1 MTKIEWVKNAD
12 GSQGLT
18 WNPIVGCT
26 IASPGC
32 TNCYA
37 MRMAA
42 RLEAMGQPRY
52 VGLTKPSK
60 AGAVWTGE
68 MKLAEEALTIPLRRK
83 KPTTWFVNSM
93 SDLFHESVP
102 DEWIDRV
109 LAVMAHAQSH
119 TFQVLTKRS
128 ARMRAYFARPA
139 NEMRDRIIRAA
150 AYLNWFT
157 DGPGDGA
164 YLGHHW
170 PGWPLPNVWLGV
182 SAEDQRRADERVPNL
197 LATHAVVRFVSAEP
211 LLGPISFFD
220 LLSEPGRRIDA
231 LRPGLAWLQTD
242 EGWLGGTDSHPAL
255 DWIIVG
261 GESGPNA
268 RPMHPA
274 WARSIRDQCAAAG
287 IAFHFKQWGAWVG
300 GEHEYVRGNY
310 PGERMCDAT
319 TVQTLTTC
327 RIEDIHRFDDRY
339 FAVRVGKKL
348 AGRLLDGVEHNGMP
362 EVRG

>member
-1 MTKIEWVKNAD
+1 MAQNSKIEWTEA
-12 GSQGLT
+12 T

-26 IASPGC
+26 IVSPGC

-37 MRMAA
+37 MKMAA
-42 RLEAMGQPRY
+42 RLEAMGQSRY

-68 MKLAEEALTIPLRRK
+68 MRLVDEALTIPLRRK

-109 LAVMAHAQSH
+109 FAVMALKPQH

-128 ARMRAYFARPA
+128 GRMRAYLSGRWQVRLIPWLQKYDP
-139 NEMRDRIIRAA
+139 EHK
-150 AYLNWFT
+150 
-157 DGPGDGA
+157 PGRGV
-164 YLGHHW
+164 LLQTVNGS
-170 PGWPLPNVWLGV
+170 LPNVWLGV
-182 SAEDQRRADERVPNL
+182 SAEDQRRADERVPDL
-197 LATHAVVRFVSAEP
+197 LATPAVVRFVSAEP

-255 DWIIVG
+255 DWIITG
-261 GESGPNA
+261 GEGGPNA
-268 RPMHPA
+268 RPANPQ
-274 WARSIRDQCAAAG
+274 WFRDILGQCEAAG
-287 IAFHFKQWGAWVG
+287 TAYLHKQNGEWVSVSEVEG
-300 GEHEYVRGNY
+300 
-310 PGERMCDAT
+310 PGEIFTFPDGRS
-319 TVQTLTTC
+319 V
-327 RIEDIHRFDDRY
+327 R
-339 FAVRVGKKL
+339 RVGKRK
-348 AGRLLDGVEHNGMP
+348 AGRALDGVVYDGMP
-362 EVRG
+362 EVRHVG